1 MEADIQ
7 RLRFELALTLEQ
19 DLLAVTQPIHSDP
32 SQVPFE
38 IDAMSAVQ
46 LLAEQPDAVML
57 DCRTHEEYAIAR
69 IDRAILIP
77 MDEITSRSDQLEPFR
92 DKPLIVHCHHGGR
105 SQMVTQW
112 LRKMGFSQARNL
124 TGGIDAWSQLVDN
137 SIPRY

>member
-1 MEADIQ
+1 MNQ
-7 RLRFELALTLEQ
+7 HT
-19 DLLAVTQPIHSDP
+19 PSDA
-32 SQVPFE
+32 SAVPFD
-38 IDAMSAVQ
+38 IDAMSAAQ
-46 LLAEQPDAVML
+46 LLAECPDAVML

-77 MDEITSRSDQLEPFR
+77 MDEIASRSDQLEPFR
-92 DKPLIVHCHHGGR
+92 DRPLIVHCHHGGR

-112 LRKMGFSQARNL
+112 LRKMGFPQARNL